1 VLFGEIR
8 PLMPD
13 SRPTWQLVLESAN
26 ELAAAAETPFK
37 LERLVELVQRKDRTR
52 GRTTISPAVQ
62 GMTVNAGKGPLQPCG
77 KVLYRTSPGFYR
89 LSPGSGPI
97 PSPRPPAPSPK
108 GKRIRLLTTDELRAR
123 INGLICDFDSWV
135 ANYDEHPPFT
145 RLVQY
150 ELHRRT
156 IDSRRRLGTVASAVH
171 DRPFAQDLRDTLAA
185 WGLNQRASHLLEQ
198 PDFNR
203 SLRAHVTGLA
213 ALENLQLEQVPG
225 AQVEA
230 VAAQVYDLI
239 SAMDVV
245 MSAARVVAGT
255 KALHH
260 LLPDLVPPMDRAW
273 TGSFLGWAPLDPQ
286 NQQRP
291 IFMEAFAIFAEV
303 ARATKPLRLVG
314 ERWRTSST
322 KVLDNAVIGYC
333 RVHRLGP
340 TAG

>member
-1 VLFGEIR
+1 
-8 PLMPD
+8 MPD
-13 SRPTWQLVLESAN
+13 SRPA
-26 ELAAAAETPFK
+26 
-37 LERLVELVQRKDRTR
+37 
-52 GRTTISPAVQ
+52 
-62 GMTVNAGKGPLQPCG
+62 
-77 KVLYRTSPGFYR
+77 
-89 LSPGSGPI
+89 
-97 PSPRPPAPSPK
+97 K
-108 GKRIRLLTTDELRAR
+108 GKRIRLLTTLELRAR
-123 INGLICDFDSWV
+123 IDGLIRDFDPCV
-135 ANYDEHPPFT
+135 VNYDEHPPFT

-171 DRPFAQDLRDTLAA
+171 DRPFTRDLRDTLAA

-203 SLRAHVTGLA
+203 SLRAHVSDMA
-213 ALENLQLEQVPG
+213 ALEHRQLEQVPG
-225 AQVEA
+225 DQVEA

-291 IFMEAFAIFAEV
+291 IFMEAFAVFAEV
-303 ARATKPLRLVG
+303 ARATKPSRLIGG
-314 ERWRTSST
+314 ERWRTSPT
-322 KVLDNAVIGYC
+322 KVLDNAVIGFC
-333 RVHRLGP
+333 RLHRIGP
-340 TAG
+340 TAVSGGNEGELDGALLTSMK